1 MSEPSPK
8 PIIDLHTVVTR
19 TGETF
24 EVEVLPT
31 NEEKAREEEAKRAWV
46 ARCQTE
52 FSETTARN
60 TIRLR
65 YADIAAYLRDK
76 FHVVP
81 FNGKAF
87 VYHHDRGTYMEDKG
101 ELSQIIRDIAETVD
115 YKESLT
121 KAIREVLAYVMS
133 YDVYR
138 DYPFNQAKDIIPVKN
153 GVVKID
159 YESGTASLL
168 PHSPEH
174 RITFALPVVYDP
186 DASGD
191 TFHKE
196 VIGQYVDPETVDVL
210 YMIPAIALL
219 QSQGTKP
226 YKKAFILQ
234 GDANAGKTTFIEWLT
249 RLFGPENISRAS
261 LHQITTD
268 RFIHGVLE
276 GKLLNAYDD
285 LSDVPLETVGPFKTL
300 TGGFDHQVERKHS
313 DPYES
318 RIFAV
323 HCFSCNVPPDVP
335 EKVVYDPAFWERWE
349 YLSFQNIFETDTSF
363 NDRVFTEANI
373 SGSFKRVLDMMIRIQ
388 REGLPINSTASET
401 KDAWRIASDPFAKF
415 IEKETLPLPPGK
427 ERLFNKAKLLESF
440 QKYCKETNVPERKI
454 PRTLKALSTI
464 VFKNGFK
471 DVRRGTTNKREYYYE
486 ALRTWKEESPY
497 YQTEEQE
504 KSQDRTLEGIL
515 RT

>member
-8 PIIDLHTVVTR
+8 PIIDLHTVVTK

-31 NEEKAREEEAKRAWV
+31 NEEKAQEEEARRSWV

-52 FSETTARN
+52 FSETTARH

-65 YADIAAYLRDK
+65 YADIAAYLRDR
-76 FHVVP
+76 FHVIP

-87 VYHHDRGTYMEDKG
+87 VYHPDRGTYHEDKG
-101 ELSQIIRDIAETVD
+101 ELNQVIRDIAETVD

-234 GDANAGKTTFIEWLT
+234 GDANAGKTTYLEWLT

-261 LHQITTD
+261 LQQVTQD
-268 RFIHGVLE
+268 RFINGVIE
-276 GKLLNAYDD
+276 GKLFNAFDD
-285 LSDVPLETVGPFKTL
+285 LSDVPLETVGQFKAL
-300 TGGFDHQVERKHS
+300 TGGFDHQVERKHAN
-313 DPYES
+313 PYQS

-323 HCFSCNVPPDVP
+323 HCFSCNAPPDVP
-335 EKVVYDPAFWERWE
+335 EKVVYDGAFWERWE
-349 YLSFQNIFETDTSF
+349 YINFLNIFDTDTGF
-363 NDRVFTEANI
+363 NDRAFTEENI
-373 SGSFKRVLDMMIRIQ
+373 SGSFNAIIEMMIKIR
-388 REGLPINSTASET
+388 RSGMPINSTASEV
-401 KDAWRIASDPFAKF
+401 KQAWQIAADPFAKF
-415 IEKETLPLPPGK
+415 LFDHTVSLLPSQEPW
-427 ERLFNKAKLLESF
+427 LFNKAKLLASF
-440 QKYCKETNVPERKI
+440 QDYCQKTNISERKI
-454 PRTLKALSTI
+454 PRTLKALSTMA
-464 VFKNGFK
+464 FKNGFK
-471 DVRRGTTNKREYYYE
+471 DVKRGPAKERKYFYE
-486 ALRTWKEESPY
+486 APRRWKEDSPY
-497 YQTEEQE
+497 AKTVQQE
-504 KSQDRTLEGIL
+504 MTDDTTLEGV
-515 RT
+515 